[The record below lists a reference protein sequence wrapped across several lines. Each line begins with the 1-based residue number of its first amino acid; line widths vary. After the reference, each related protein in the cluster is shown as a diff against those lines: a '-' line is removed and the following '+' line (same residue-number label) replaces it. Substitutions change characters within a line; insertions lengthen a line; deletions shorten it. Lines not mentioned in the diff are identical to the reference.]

1 MSAFDPK
8 RTSAPRQ
15 EWVFGGALLPTR
27 LFGNE
32 AGTLDFVQHKKR
44 CGLYNKL
51 MKIPGTPKMVQPFL
65 AVFTA
70 VGLVVG
76 ILAKLTGYDG
86 WASLTWAVVTVVV
99 LIVLLFEM
107 VSSLARGNIGLD
119 VVAALSMIA
128 ALVFGEELAAAIVA
142 LMYSGGQYL
151 EGFAEKAA
159 RRDMTALLSRV
170 PRSTLR
176 HLGGKLEEIAVDLV
190 LPGDRLLIRRG
201 DVVPVDG
208 TVVAGVAIIDQ
219 SALTGESLPVWC
231 KADVPVLSGATNV
244 GEAFD
249 LLATRR
255 AAESTYAGIVRLVE
269 AAQRSRAP
277 MARLADKYAI
287 VFLAI
292 TVAIA
297 AAAWSFTADPIRA
310 VAVLVVATPCP
321 LIIAVP
327 VAIVAGLSRAAKHG
341 VLIKGGKAIE
351 TLAQVRSLVFD
362 KTGTLTVGQ
371 AKIISVQSADGL
383 EPDEILRIAAS
394 LDQACKH
401 VVAETIVGEAH
412 KKKLALAIP
421 SEINETPG
429 EGVVGQVEGRHVI
442 VGGSRFVAT
451 KLGGGGLPSR
461 RGPAGALVVAVAIDG
476 KFAGFFFLADDLR
489 PGTENLLNDLR
500 SVGIQRIVLATG
512 DRTDVTR
519 FVTRGLSLDL
529 VRSELTPDQKVLVVL
544 SERKNGPVMMVGDG
558 VNDAP
563 ALAAADVGVAMGARG
578 AAASAEAADV
588 VLLVDHLDR
597 LLPAI
602 KIALRSRFVALESV
616 VVGIGLSML
625 AMIAASF
632 GLLTPVQG
640 ALLQELIDVVVIL
653 NALRVLRD

>member
-176 HLGGKLEEIAVDLV
+176 HLSGKLEEIAVDLV

-219 SALTGESLPVWC
+219 SALTGKSLPVWC

-371 AKIISVQSADGL
+371 AKIIPVQSADGL

-451 KLGGGGLPSR
+451 KLGGGGCHR
-461 RGPAGALVVAVAIDG
+461 AGGLLAHLLWRSQSTANSPG
-476 KFAGFFFLADDLR
+476 SFFL
-489 PGTENLLNDLR
+489 
-500 SVGIQRIVLATG
+500 
-512 DRTDVTR
+512 RTNCAR
-519 FVTRGLSLDL
+519 H
-529 VRSELTPDQKVLVVL
+529 
-544 SERKNGPVMMVGDG
+544 RK
-558 VNDAP
+558 
-563 ALAAADVGVAMGARG
+563 
-578 AAASAEAADV
+578 SAE
-588 VLLVDHLDR
+588 
-597 LLPAI
+597 
-602 KIALRSRFVALESV
+602 
-616 VVGIGLSML
+616 
-625 AMIAASF
+625 
-632 GLLTPVQG
+632 
-640 ALLQELIDVVVIL
+640 
-653 NALRVLRD
+653 